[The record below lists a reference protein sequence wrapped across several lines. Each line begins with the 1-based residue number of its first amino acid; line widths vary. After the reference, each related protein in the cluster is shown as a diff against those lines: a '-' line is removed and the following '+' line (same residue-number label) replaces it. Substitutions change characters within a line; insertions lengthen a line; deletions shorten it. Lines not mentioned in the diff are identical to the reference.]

1 MQGLRCALLALAV
14 ALAPAALA
22 QTYPA
27 KPVKIVVPYPPG
39 ASTDTVA
46 RAVAQKLADSLGQ
59 QVFVENRAGAS
70 GNIGSDYVAKSPAD
84 GYTLLMATDATHT
97 TNVHFGKNFPY
108 DPVKDF
114 TPITTAAGNI
124 IILVA
129 HPSVP
134 VTSVKELIDYAKQN
148 PGRLSYAS
156 SGTGSPHHLS
166 GELLRQL
173 AGIDIVH
180 VPYKGGGQAITD
192 FLGGQVPL
200 MFSSLVTVAPHI
212 KSGKA
217 RPLGVV
223 EAKRYSLMPEIPT
236 IAETVPGFEIN
247 SWLGFFGPAGL
258 PPGIQARLQ
267 TEIVKALNAPD
278 VRARLEPAGL
288 VVIGSTPGELAT
300 LVRTDLDKRGRLIK
314 AAGIAT
320 D

>member
-1 MQGLRCALLALAV
+1 
-14 ALAPAALA
+14 
-22 QTYPA
+22 
-27 KPVKIVVPYPPG
+27 VPYPPG

-46 RAVAQKLADSLGQ
+46 RAVAQKLSDTMGQ

-70 GNIGSDYVAKSPAD
+70 GNIGADYVAKSAPD
-84 GYTLLMATDATHT
+84 GYTILLGTDATHT
-97 TNVHFGKNFPY
+97 TNVFFGKNFPY

-114 TPITTAAGNI
+114 TPITLAVGNVI
-124 IILVA
+124 VLAA

-134 VTSVKELIDYAKQN
+134 VTSMKELIDYAKQN
-148 PGRLSYAS
+148 PGRLAYAS

-166 GELLRQL
+166 GELLRQM

-192 FLGGQVPL
+192 FVGGQVPL

-212 KSGKA
+212 KSGKVRA
-217 RPLGVV
+217 LGFV
-223 EAKRYSLMPEIPT
+223 EAKRYPAMPEVPT
-236 IAETVPGFEIN
+236 IAETLPGFEIN
-247 SWLGFFGPAGL
+247 SWLGFLGPAGL
-258 PPGIQARLQ
+258 PPPVQARLHA
-267 TEIVKALNAPD
+267 EIVKALNAPD

-288 VVIGSTPGELAT
+288 VVVANTPAEFAA
-300 LVRTDLDKRGRLIK
+300 VIRTDLDRRGRLIK

>member
-1 MQGLRCALLALAV
+1 MQGLHCALLAFAV
-14 ALAPAALA
+14 ALSPAAFGQA
-22 QTYPA
+22 YPA

-46 RAVAQKLADSLGQ
+46 RAVAQKLSDSLGQ

-70 GNIGSDYVAKSPAD
+70 GNIGADYVAKSPPD
-84 GYTLLMATDATHT
+84 GYTILMATDATHA
-97 TNVHFGKNFPY
+97 TNVFFGKNFPY

-114 TPITTAAGNI
+114 TPITAAAGNI
-124 IILVA
+124 ILLAA

-134 VTSVKELIDYAKQN
+134 ITSVKELIDYAKKN
-148 PGRLSYAS
+148 PGRLAYAS

-192 FLGGQVPL
+192 FVGGQVPL
-200 MFSSLVTVAPHI
+200 MFSSFVTVAPHV

-217 RPLGVV
+217 RALGFV
-223 EAKRYSLMPEIPT
+223 EARRYPAMPDVPT
-236 IAETVPGFEIN
+236 IGETVPGFEMD
-247 SWLGFFGPAGL
+247 SWLAFLGPAGL
-258 PPGIQARLQ
+258 PSAVQARLHA
-267 TEIVKALNAPD
+267 EIVKALNAPD

-288 VVIGSTPGELAT
+288 LVIGSTPAELAT
-300 LVRTDLDKRGRLIK
+300 IIKTDLEKRGRLIK
-314 AAGIAT
+314 AAGIRAE
-320 D
+320 

>member
-1 MQGLRCALLALAV
+1 MRGLRFALLALVVAV
-14 ALAPAALA
+14 ASAAFG

-27 KPVKIVVPYPPG
+27 KPIKFVVPYPPG

-46 RAVAQKLADSLGQ
+46 RAVAQKLSDTLGQ

-70 GNIGSDYVAKSPAD
+70 GNIGADYVAKSAPD
-84 GYTLLMATDATHT
+84 GYTILLGTDATHT
-97 TNVHFGKNFPY
+97 TNVFFGKNFPY

-114 TPITTAAGNI
+114 TPITLAVGNVI
-124 IILVA
+124 VLAA

-134 VTSVKELIDYAKQN
+134 VTSVKELIDYAKKN

-156 SGTGSPHHLS
+156 SGTGSPHHLA

-192 FLGGQVPL
+192 FVGGQVPL

-212 KSGKA
+212 KSGKVRA
-217 RPLGVV
+217 LGVV
-223 EAKRYSLMPEIPT
+223 EAKRYPLLPDLPT

-247 SWLGFFGPAGL
+247 SWLGFLGPAGL
-258 PPGIQARLQ
+258 PQPIQARLQ
-267 TEIVKALNAPD
+267 AEIVKALNAPD

-288 VVIGSTPGELAT
+288 VVVGNTPTEFGALIKA
-300 LVRTDLDKRGRLIK
+300 DLEKRGRLIK
-314 AAGIAT
+314 AAGIQT

>member
-1 MQGLRCALLALAV
+1 MQGLRYALLALAV
-14 ALAPAALA
+14 AVSHAAFGQA
-22 QTYPA
+22 YPA
-27 KPVKIVVPYPPG
+27 KPVKFVVPYPPG

-46 RAVAQKLADSLGQ
+46 RAVAQKLSDTMGQ

-70 GNIGSDYVAKSPAD
+70 GNIGADYVAKSAPD
-84 GYTLLMATDATHT
+84 GYTILLGTDATHT
-97 TNVHFGKNFPY
+97 TNVFFGKNFPY

-114 TPITTAAGNI
+114 TPVTLAVGNVI
-124 IILVA
+124 VLAA

-134 VTSVKELIDYAKQN
+134 VTSVKELIDYAKKN

-166 GELLRQL
+166 GELLRQM

-192 FLGGQVPL
+192 FVGGQVPL

-212 KSGKA
+212 KSGKVRA
-217 RPLGVV
+217 LGFV
-223 EAKRYSLMPEIPT
+223 EAKRYPAMPDVPT
-236 IAETVPGFEIN
+236 IAETLPGFEIN
-247 SWLGFFGPAGL
+247 SWLGFLGPAGL
-258 PPGIQARLQ
+258 PPAVQARLHA
-267 TEIVKALNAPD
+267 EIIKALNAPD

-288 VVIGSTPGELAT
+288 VVVGNTPDEFSAIIK
-300 LVRTDLDKRGRLIK
+300 TDLDRRGRLIK

>member
-1 MQGLRCALLALAV
+1 MRGLRYALLTLAV
-14 ALAPAALA
+14 AVAPAALA

-27 KPVKIVVPYPPG
+27 KPVKFVVPYPPG

-46 RAVAQKLADSLGQ
+46 RAVAQKLSDTLGQ

-70 GNIGSDYVAKSPAD
+70 GNIGADYVAKSAPD
-84 GYTLLMATDATHT
+84 GYTILLGTDATHT
-97 TNVHFGKNFPY
+97 TNVFFGKNFPY

-114 TPITTAAGNI
+114 TPITLA
-124 IILVA
+124 VA
-129 HPSVP
+129 NVIVLASHPSVP
-134 VTSVKELIDYAKQN
+134 VTSVKELIDYAKKN
-148 PGRLSYAS
+148 PGRLAYAS

-166 GELLRQL
+166 GELLRQM

-192 FLGGQVPL
+192 FVGGQVPL

-217 RPLGVV
+217 RALGFV
-223 EAKRYSLMPEIPT
+223 EAKRYPAMPEVPT
-236 IAETVPGFEIN
+236 IAETLPGFEIN
-247 SWLGFFGPAGL
+247 SWLGFLGPAGL
-258 PPGIQARLQ
+258 PPAVQARLQ
-267 TEIVKALNAPD
+267 AEIVKALNLPD

-288 VVIGSTPGELAT
+288 VVVGNTPAEFAA
-300 LVRTDLDKRGRLIK
+300 VIRTDLDRRGRLIK
-314 AAGIAT
+314 AAGIPT

>member
-1 MQGLRCALLALAV
+1 MQGLRFALLALAV
-14 ALAPAALA
+14 AASHTAFGQA
-22 QTYPA
+22 YPV
-27 KPVKIVVPYPPG
+27 KPVKFVVPYPPG

-46 RAVAQKLADSLGQ
+46 RAVAQKLSDSMGQ

-70 GNIGSDYVAKSPAD
+70 GNIGSDYVAKSAPD
-84 GYTLLMATDATHT
+84 GYTILLGTDATHT
-97 TNVHFGKNFPY
+97 TNVFFGKNFPY

-114 TPITTAAGNI
+114 TPITAAVANV
-124 IILVA
+124 IILAA

-134 VTSVKELIDYAKQN
+134 VTSTQELIDYARKN
-148 PGRLSYAS
+148 PGRLAYAS

-166 GELLRQL
+166 GELLRQM

-192 FLGGQVPL
+192 FVGGQVPL

-212 KSGKA
+212 KSGKVRA
-217 RPLGVV
+217 IGFV
-223 EAKRYSLMPEIPT
+223 EAKRYAAMPDVPT
-236 IAETVPGFEIN
+236 IAETLPGFEIN
-247 SWLGFFGPAGL
+247 SWLGFLGPAGL
-258 PPGIQARLQ
+258 PPPVQARLRA
-267 TEIVKALNAPD
+267 EIVKALNAPD

-288 VVIGSTPGELAT
+288 VVIGNTPAEFAAMIK
-300 LVRTDLDKRGRLIK
+300 TDLDRRGRLIK

>member
-1 MQGLRCALLALAV
+1 MQGLRYALLALVVAV
-14 ALAPAALA
+14 SHAAFGQA
-22 QTYPA
+22 YPM

-46 RAVAQKLADSLGQ
+46 RAVAQKLSDSLGQ

-70 GNIGSDYVAKSPAD
+70 GNIGSDYVAKSPPD
-84 GYTLLMATDATHT
+84 GYTILMATDATHT

-114 TPITTAAGNI
+114 TPITAAAGNI
-124 IILVA
+124 IVLVA

-134 VTSVKELIDYAKQN
+134 VTSVKELIEYAKKN

-192 FLGGQVPL
+192 LLGGQVPL
-200 MFSSLVTVAPHI
+200 MFSSMVTVAPHI
-212 KSGKA
+212 KTGKVRA
-217 RPLGVV
+217 LGVV
-223 EAKRYSLMPEIPT
+223 EAQRYPAMPDIPT
-236 IAETVPGFEIN
+236 IAETLPGFEIN
-247 SWLGFFGPAGL
+247 SWLGFLAPAGL
-258 PPGIQARLQ
+258 PPPIQARLQ
-267 TEIVKALNAPD
+267 AEIVKALNAPD

-300 LVRTDLDKRGRLIK
+300 MIKTDLDKRGRLIK
-314 AAGIAT
+314 AAGIQT